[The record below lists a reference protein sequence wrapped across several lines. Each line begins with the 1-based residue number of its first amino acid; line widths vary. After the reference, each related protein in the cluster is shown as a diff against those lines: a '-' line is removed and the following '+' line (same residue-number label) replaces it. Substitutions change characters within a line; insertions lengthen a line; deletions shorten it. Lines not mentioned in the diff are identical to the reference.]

1 MAPLLIKV
9 EEILVAT
16 RTQRAPRLSSYYL
29 HWEKELFEAVGK
41 LYFSLEQKKNILM
54 IYTFYLA
61 EMTSRNLEEYS
72 QFLRRKAP
80 QFTIRSVLQQ
90 NEVIIEPEAA
100 FVIDGA
106 INVVRRMV
114 ENTKRFVRF
123 YRGSYIPIGP
133 VYITGHLDRVLPSFF
148 DEISGLP
155 SIVQKVEVIQTSLID
170 ILKMMFNYLNEWKVK
185 TELIVYCANLHI
197 STLKSLI
204 EEQTGINKQAWKKVL
219 PCLLIY

>member
-41 LYFSLEQKKNILM
+41 LYFSLEQKKIYILM
-54 IYTFYLA
+54 IFTFYLA

-185 TELIVYCANLHI
+185 KELIVYCANLHI
-197 STLKSLI
+197 KSKYFK
-204 EEQTGINKQAWKKVL
+204 NRS
-219 PCLLIY
+219 

>member
-1 MAPLLIKV
+1 
-9 EEILVAT
+9 
-16 RTQRAPRLSSYYL
+16 
-29 HWEKELFEAVGK
+29 
-41 LYFSLEQKKNILM
+41 M
-54 IYTFYLA
+54 IFTFYLA

-80 QFTIRSVLQQ
+80 QFTIRSVLMQ

-170 ILKMMFNYLNEWKVK
+170 ILKMMFNYLNEWKVII
-185 TELIVYCANLHI
+185 ELIVYCANLISMKAKEYELHI
-197 STLKSLI
+197 KDIDYGRDCKVAVNQPRDMRSTFMQLS
-204 EEQTGINKQAWKKVL
+204 
-219 PCLLIY
+219 C

>member
-1 MAPLLIKV
+1 
-9 EEILVAT
+9 
-16 RTQRAPRLSSYYL
+16 
-29 HWEKELFEAVGK
+29 
-41 LYFSLEQKKNILM
+41 M
-54 IYTFYLA
+54 IFTLYLA

-185 TELIVYCANLHI
+185 IELIVYCANLHI
-197 STLKSLI
+197 RRPAKRPKGTNCIVHIKEI
-204 EEQTGINKQAWKKVL
+204 YCCRDCKVGVN
-219 PCLLIY
+219 

>member
-1 MAPLLIKV
+1 MKLLV
-9 EEILVAT
+9 NYILA
-16 RTQRAPRLSSYYL
+16 LS
-29 HWEKELFEAVGK
+29 
-41 LYFSLEQKKNILM
+41 KKIYILM
-54 IYTFYLA
+54 IFTFYLA

-155 SIVQKVEVIQTSLID
+155 TIVQKVEVIQTSLID

-185 TELIVYCANLHI
+185 IELLIVYRANFHVNRHARRPK
-197 STLKSLI
+197 STNCRSR
-204 EEQTGINKQAWKKVL
+204 N
-219 PCLLIY
+219 

>member
-1 MAPLLIKV
+1 
-9 EEILVAT
+9 
-16 RTQRAPRLSSYYL
+16 
-29 HWEKELFEAVGK
+29 
-41 LYFSLEQKKNILM
+41 M
-54 IYTFYLA
+54 IFTFYLA

-185 TELIVYCANLHI
+185 IELIEYCANLHI
-197 STLKSLI
+197 SRQKMMPCPFTGPKTFCASPKFCPLTTLLLPLPPIFERWSVSESISSSCQKWSL
-204 EEQTGINKQAWKKVL
+204 TNLFFVFLNKY
-219 PCLLIY
+219 LL

>member
-1 MAPLLIKV
+1 M
-9 EEILVAT
+9 
-16 RTQRAPRLSSYYL
+16 
-29 HWEKELFEAVGK
+29 
-41 LYFSLEQKKNILM
+41 
-54 IYTFYLA
+54 
-61 EMTSRNLEEYS
+61 
-72 QFLRRKAP
+72 
-80 QFTIRSVLQQ
+80 Q

-197 STLKSLI
+197 SRPAKRPKSINCRSKKLI
-204 EEQTGINKQAWKKVL
+204 VAGIVRSQ
-219 PCLLIY
+219 LISLEICAAHLCNFHVDEKR

>member
-1 MAPLLIKV
+1 
-9 EEILVAT
+9 
-16 RTQRAPRLSSYYL
+16 
-29 HWEKELFEAVGK
+29 
-41 LYFSLEQKKNILM
+41 
-54 IYTFYLA
+54 
-61 EMTSRNLEEYS
+61 MTSRNLEEYS

-185 TELIVYCANLHI
+185 KELIVYCANLHI
-197 STLKSLI
+197 QGVS
-204 EEQTGINKQAWKKVL
+204 
-219 PCLLIY
+219 Y